1 MIKKKSVAF
10 TLVFLNMILI
20 GTYIEEESAVLLCE
34 SLKMNTTLTELDM
47 GGKTNDH
54 LQNNP

>member
-1 MIKKKSVAF
+1 
-10 TLVFLNMILI
+10 MILI